1 MDLGRIPFKVT
12 GVANGDPAS
21 WEFTPEQK
29 RQSLALPKEF
39 GGKRNQVCLTGGY
52 TFTPITALQ
61 AAAC

>member
-12 GVANGDPAS
+12 GLANGDPAS

-29 RQSLALPKEF
+29 RLSLALPKEF
-39 GGKRNQVCLTGGY
+39 GGKRNQVCLTREY

-61 AAAC
+61 TSAY